1 MFAVF
6 LAWALAGCN
15 EGSPKSRGTTS
26 SGNPATAPL
35 DYLAAQGQAKKH
47 SEGTASLAQV
57 QQALQ
62 QFRASEDRW
71 PESLE
76 ELVRS
81 GFLAKVPAM
90 PTGQRLAYDP
100 RSGTVQVAR

>member
-1 MFAVF
+1 MVCTGHGRARCFVAALLAVAF
-6 LAWALAGCN
+6 AGC
-15 EGSPKSRGTTS
+15 GDGGPKPKGTGT

-47 SEGTASLAQV
+47 SEGATSLAQV

-62 QFRASEDRW
+62 QFRATEDRW

-76 ELVRS
+76 ELVRA
-81 GFLAKVPAM
+81 GLLARIPQIGRAHV
-90 PTGQRLAYDP
+90 
-100 RSGTVQVAR
+100 